1 MVAGGGLRTGVAVP
15 LLLQLL
21 LAEDEDDVDMLE
33 EHEAREQHEEELEEF
48 EDAGLRRLRSS
59 P

>member
-1 MVAGGGLRTGVAVP
+1 MEVGGGGDTGVAVP

-33 EHEAREQHEEELEEF
+33 EHEAREQHEELEEF

-59 P
+59 L

>member
-1 MVAGGGLRTGVAVP
+1 MGGGGDTGVAVP

-33 EHEAREQHEEELEEF
+33 EHEAREQHEELEEF

-59 P
+59 L